1 VPEGELAGGHLV
13 GREPAEL
20 ADVVG
25 RRQRSVADPG
35 AVVDVERGDNAP
47 FVLVAIH
54 PDAEQAL
61 VREPDPCLLA
71 QLAGEAVKWALS
83 FLEESTGKI
92 PLARAR
98 IVRSLA
104 EQDATFVVADHRG
117 CRGHRVREGDE
128 ATYGA
133 FDAAVLGL
141 DRARADGTV
150 LPTVELAHAS
160 KNTAVP
166 RHVPASVTELS
177 RVGLLAALPGELLM
191 KLAGRM
197 QREEIGPG
205 APIVTEGEDGER
217 FYVVLSGLL
226 SVTQTER
233 GFRGV
238 LKPGDYFGEV
248 ALAMDMPR
256 TASVS
261 PMTPVTLASCDR
273 ETFDE
278 FIRPLFSD

>member
-1 VPEGELAGGHLV
+1 
-13 GREPAEL
+13 
-20 ADVVG
+20 
-25 RRQRSVADPG
+25 
-35 AVVDVERGDNAP
+35 
-47 FVLVAIH
+47 
-54 PDAEQAL
+54 
-61 VREPDPCLLA
+61 
-71 QLAGEAVKWALS
+71 
-83 FLEESTGKI
+83 
-92 PLARAR
+92 
-98 IVRSLA
+98 
-104 EQDATFVVADHRG
+104 
-117 CRGHRVREGDE
+117 
-128 ATYGA
+128 
-133 FDAAVLGL
+133 
-141 DRARADGTV
+141 
-150 LPTVELAHAS
+150 
-160 KNTAVP
+160 
-166 RHVPASVTELS
+166 VTELS
-177 RVGLLAALPGELLM
+177 QVGLLAALPGELLM

-197 QREEIGPG
+197 QRE
-205 APIVTEGEDGER
+205 AIVTEGEDGER

>member
-1 VPEGELAGGHLV
+1 M
-13 GREPAEL
+13 
-20 ADVVG
+20 
-25 RRQRSVADPG
+25 
-35 AVVDVERGDNAP
+35 
-47 FVLVAIH
+47 
-54 PDAEQAL
+54 
-61 VREPDPCLLA
+61 
-71 QLAGEAVKWALS
+71 
-83 FLEESTGKI
+83 
-92 PLARAR
+92 
-98 IVRSLA
+98 
-104 EQDATFVVADHRG
+104 
-117 CRGHRVREGDE
+117 
-128 ATYGA
+128 
-133 FDAAVLGL
+133 
-141 DRARADGTV
+141 
-150 LPTVELAHAS
+150 
-160 KNTAVP
+160 
-166 RHVPASVTELS
+166 TELS

-226 SVTQTER
+226 SVTQSER

>member
-1 VPEGELAGGHLV
+1 
-13 GREPAEL
+13 
-20 ADVVG
+20 
-25 RRQRSVADPG
+25 
-35 AVVDVERGDNAP
+35 
-47 FVLVAIH
+47 
-54 PDAEQAL
+54 
-61 VREPDPCLLA
+61 
-71 QLAGEAVKWALS
+71 
-83 FLEESTGKI
+83 
-92 PLARAR
+92 
-98 IVRSLA
+98 
-104 EQDATFVVADHRG
+104 
-117 CRGHRVREGDE
+117 
-128 ATYGA
+128 
-133 FDAAVLGL
+133 
-141 DRARADGTV
+141 
-150 LPTVELAHAS
+150 
-160 KNTAVP
+160 VP

-205 APIVTEGEDGER
+205 APVVTEGEGGER

-226 SVTQTER
+226 SVTQSER

-261 PMTPVTLASCDR
+261 PMTRVTLASCDR